1 MESDIIDRSSFP
13 TFTQGRF
20 EPCDAPEREP
30 DFRSARSAYWYTDEG
45 VTRLSDHWGTHI
57 NSCSWQLGDEAL
69 EPCWK
74 GKKKG
79 QRAGRAAWK
88 DLSTPNV
95 TIRVTHRFGELDY
108 SKLGAEPLSTG
119 HDPEYGDY
127 DVFAIRREWFID
139 HSRFTVAGRTLSY
152 QGGRGGG
159 STSAL
164 GKGYADPA
172 AQAMSLD
179 WEDHR
184 LEAKERGEKAD
195 FVEWAASKVSDPVY
209 GGIARRLSGAS
220 AAEPQAAEPAE
231 EAPQEKRAFAV
242 YSDADKSLRFYKR
255 AEVPQEGE
263 ELEGRT
269 VDAVYPEDAF
279 SPGED
284 DGHPWDVHAQ
294 NVETVEVVDEGIAPS
309 STAYWLHG
317 FDRMTSCDLSK
328 LDTSN
333 VTSMRRMLDG
343 CSSLGSLDLSGFD
356 TARVED
362 VTGMFRGCGS
372 LKTLDLSSFDTSNAT
387 SMWLMFHGCS
397 SLESLDLS
405 SFDTSRVVDV
415 SDMFGLCTNLAQ
427 LDLSSFDTS
436 NVKDFYAMFSGCDS
450 LEELDLSG
458 FDTGNAEDMAGMFQ
472 GCSSLESLDLSSFD
486 TSSVRG
492 FYAMFTGC
500 DSLKELDLSS
510 FDTSS
515 VMDEA
520 RYLGPASYA
529 NAMFDGCDALPPE
542 TVRAFEAKLAGEAPQ
557 EEASR
562 LPLYR
567 AADDKRILDQSI
579 AALEDR
585 AQGFPAEARGWAML
599 DEDGGTVRSM
609 SLGALL
615 DGAEVVSLDENE
627 GRLIATLRQE
637 PSRVIA
643 YEIRLSPSPDAGW
656 DDCEPPHVGLW
667 AAECLW
673 GAGAGEP
680 MQWVIGAY
688 PSEAELVSAEP
699 GGSIRAIAAA
709 EEGGTWSATVT
720 DAGREV
726 ERACGLASAEEARR
740 ACEMGAFRRG
750 CAVCADSAAQFA
762 EVAKG
767 VEAAKS
773 GTLSAFAS
781 APGID
786 GEALLAD
793 WARESHGT
801 DPEKMPAL
809 DAAEALGPL
818 SAYARG
824 NARPAVQ
831 ESGRTVEAVR
841 EGAASAGICRAEE
854 MGAARAASVDAAVS
868 MIAKGADGFAVVY
881 RDLAFAPAADGT
893 WTVMKQSAEGAFS
906 PFEAGWRPGILSF
919 DEKVASAEIAKMEAA
934 TPAECSAGTW
944 AEAGARTAEAPAKA
958 APAKRTQTPTKA
970 DPALLAE
977 AGARGSSSRG
987 AR

>member
-164 GKGYADPA
+164 GEGYADPA
-172 AQAMSLD
+172 ARAMSLD

-195 FVEWAASKVSDPVY
+195 FGEWAASKVSDPVY

-220 AAEPQAAEPAE
+220 AAEPQAAEPAD
-231 EAPQEKRAFAV
+231 EAPQEKQAFAV
-242 YSDADKSLRFYKR
+242 YCDADRSLRFYSR
-255 AEVPQEGE
+255 EVAPQEGE
-263 ELEGRT
+263 VFEGRT
-269 VDAVYPEDAF
+269 SDAVYAAEAF
-279 SPGED
+279 DEYRWCALAD
-284 DGHPWDVHAQ
+284 E
-294 NVETVEVVDEGIAPS
+294 VETVSVVDEGVAPE
-309 STAYWLHG
+309 STREWFRS
-317 FDRMTSCDLSK
+317 FDHMTSCDLAK

-362 VTGMFRGCGS
+362 MTGMFRGCSS
-372 LKTLDLSSFDTSNAT
+372 LKTLDLSGFETGNVENMAGMFHGCWSLESLDLSSFDTSGVRDLYAMFACCDSLTSLDLSGFDTGNAED
-387 SMWLMFHGCS
+387 MAEMFHGCS

-405 SFDTSRVVDV
+405 SFDTSGVR
-415 SDMFGLCTNLAQ
+415 
-427 LDLSSFDTS
+427 DL
-436 NVKDFYAMFSGCDS
+436 YAMF
-450 LEELDLSG
+450 
-458 FDTGNAEDMAGMFQ
+458 A
-472 GCSSLESLDLSSFD
+472 
-486 TSSVRG
+486 
-492 FYAMFTGC
+492 GC
-500 DSLKELDLSS
+500 DSLKELDVSS

-627 GRLIATLRQE
+627 GRLIAALRQD

-726 ERACGLASAEEARR
+726 ERVCGLASAEEARR

-793 WARESHGT
+793 WARESHGA
-801 DPEKMPAL
+801 DPEKTPAL

-841 EGAASAGICRAEE
+841 EGAASAGICRTEE
-854 MGAARAASVDAAVS
+854 MGVARAASVDAAVS
-868 MIAKGADGFAVVY
+868 MMSKGAVGAAIAY

-893 WTVMKQSAEGAFS
+893 WIVMKQSAEGAFS

-919 DEKVASAEIAKMEAA
+919 DEKAASAEIAKMEAA
-934 TPAECSAGTW
+934 TLAECSAGTW
-944 AEAGARTAEAPAKA
+944 AEAGARTAEAREKTASAKHMPAPPA
-958 APAKRTQTPTKA
+958 AGPAMLVAA
-970 DPALLAE
+970 DAP
-977 AGARGSSSRG
+977 GSSSRG

>member
-88 DLSTPNV
+88 DLSTPNA

-108 SKLGAEPLSTG
+108 SKVGAAPLTTG
-119 HDPEYGDY
+119 HDPEYGDF

-164 GKGYADPA
+164 GEGYADSA

-195 FVEWAASKVSDPVY
+195 IREWAASKVSDPVY
-209 GGIARRLSGAS
+209 GGIARRLSGAEGAQEKQAFAVYC
-220 AAEPQAAEPAE
+220 AADRSLRFYNRE
-231 EAPQEKRAFAV
+231 EAPQEG
-242 YSDADKSLRFYKR
+242 
-255 AEVPQEGE
+255 EVF
-263 ELEGRT
+263 EGRAA
-269 VDAVYPEDAF
+269 DAVYKGEAF
-279 SPGED
+279 
-284 DGHPWDVHAQ
+284 DGHRWDAHAAD
-294 NVETVEVVDEGIAPS
+294 VENVEVVDDGIAPE
-309 STAYWLHG
+309 STRQWFERFHH
-317 FDRMTSCDLSK
+317 MTSCDLVK
-328 LDTSN
+328 LDTSR
-333 VTSMRRMLDG
+333 VTSMRQMFVG
-343 CSSLGSLDLSGFD
+343 CSSLERLDLSGFDTSRVEDMTGMFRGCSSLKTLDLSGFETGNVENMAGMFHGCWSLESLDLSSFDTSGVRDLYAMFACCDSLMSLDLSGFD
-356 TARVED
+356 TGNAED
-362 VTGMFRGCGS
+362 M
-372 LKTLDLSSFDTSNAT
+372 AE
-387 SMWLMFHGCS
+387 MFHGCS

-405 SFDTSRVVDV
+405 SFDTSGVR
-415 SDMFGLCTNLAQ
+415 
-427 LDLSSFDTS
+427 DL
-436 NVKDFYAMFSGCDS
+436 YAMF
-450 LEELDLSG
+450 
-458 FDTGNAEDMAGMFQ
+458 A
-472 GCSSLESLDLSSFD
+472 
-486 TSSVRG
+486 
-492 FYAMFTGC
+492 GC
-500 DSLKELDLSS
+500 DSLKELDVSS

-515 VMDEA
+515 VMGEA

-557 EEASR
+557 EDASR

-627 GRLIATLRQE
+627 GRLIAALRQD

-680 MQWVIGAY
+680 MQWAIGAY

-726 ERACGLASAEEARR
+726 ERVCGLASAEEARR

-781 APGID
+781 AAGID

-793 WARESHGT
+793 WARESHGA
-801 DPEKMPAL
+801 DPEKTPAL

-818 SAYARG
+818 SAYVCG
-824 NARPAVQ
+824 NVRPAVQ
-831 ESGRTVEAVR
+831 GAGRTVEAVR
-841 EGAASAGICRAEE
+841 DGAAQAGILRAEAME
-854 MGAARAASVDAAVS
+854 AARAASVDAAVS
-868 MIAKGADGFAVVY
+868 MMAKGAEGAAVVY

-893 WTVMKQSAEGAFS
+893 WTVMKQSEEGTFS
-906 PFEAGWRPGILSF
+906 PFEAGWRPGALSF
-919 DEKVASAEIAKMEAA
+919 DEKAAAAEIAKMEAA
-934 TPAECSAGTW
+934 TPAECAAGRW
-944 AEAGARTAEAPAKA
+944 AETGARAAEAPEKA
-958 APAKRTQTPTKA
+958 APSKRAQAPAKA
-970 DPALLAE
+970 DPALLATVD
-977 AGARGSSSRG
+977 ARGSSSRG